1 LVNKVPTS
9 HKLLAKNTAWNL
21 IGQLA
26 PLFAAFFA
34 MPLLVSAL
42 GIHRFGVLT
51 LAWVVIGYFSLFD
64 FGIGRALT
72 KVVADRLGSGQIAE
86 IPALIWSAMAI
97 MALLGVCGGA
107 VVGVLS
113 PWLVQRVLEIP
124 LALHAET
131 LNTFLLLALSLPIVI
146 TTAGL
151 RGVLEAYQRFDLI
164 NLIRIPMGL
173 FTFLGPLLVLPFSN
187 NLALVVA
194 VLVIGRLIAWV
205 VHLAFCVHAVP
216 ELRRR
221 LVVRRDLLGPL
232 FRFGGW
238 LTISNVVGPVIVYLD
253 RFLIG
258 AVLSVAAVGYY
269 TAPYEIVT
277 KLLLIPAALTAVLFP
292 VFAAGLV
299 AHPELT
305 RGLFVRGVKVI
316 FLLLFPLALFF
327 ITFAH
332 EGLQF
337 WLGPEFA
344 LNGGRVLQWLAA
356 GMFVNSLAQVAL
368 TMVQAAGRPD
378 LSAKLH
384 LAELPVYS
392 ILLWLLTARIGI
404 EGAAIAWTLRAGV
417 DMVLLFWFVKRIL
430 PVFSTMAYSMLAVL
444 LMSLAVLVVAALL
457 TGILIKVLFT
467 ILVLGAFALVGW
479 MAIVSA
485 EERGFVESRLRGWL
499 GRA

>member
-1 LVNKVPTS
+1 MPTS

-26 PLFAAFFA
+26 PLVAAFFA
-34 MPLLVSAL
+34 MPVLVSEL

-72 KVVADRLGSGQIAE
+72 RAVADRLGGGQIAE
-86 IPALIWSAMAI
+86 IPALIWSALAI
-97 MALLGVCGGA
+97 MMLLGMCGGA
-107 VVGVLS
+107 VAGVLS

-124 LALHAET
+124 LALHAEA
-131 LNTFLLLALSLPIVI
+131 LNTFLLLAVSLPIVI

-187 NLALVVA
+187 NLAFVVA
-194 VLVIGRLIAWV
+194 VLVMGRLIAWV
-205 VHLAFCVHAVP
+205 VHLAMCFHVVP
-216 ELRRR
+216 ALRRR
-221 LVVRRDLLGPL
+221 MIVRRDLLGPL

-277 KLLLIPAALTAVLFP
+277 KFLLVPAALTAVLFP
-292 VFAAGLV
+292 AFTAGLV
-299 AHPELT
+299 TYPERT
-305 RGLFVRGVKVI
+305 RTLFVRGVKVI
-316 FLLLFPLALFF
+316 FLLLFPLALVFV
-327 ITFAH
+327 TFAH
-332 EGLQF
+332 EGLQL

-344 LNGGRVLQWLAA
+344 LNGGRVLQWLAV
-356 GMFVNSLAQVAL
+356 GLFVNSLAQVAL

-378 LSAKLH
+378 IAAKLH
-384 LAELPVYS
+384 LAELPLYL
-392 ILLWLLTARIGI
+392 ILLWLLTTRMGI
-404 EGAAIAWTLRAGV
+404 EGAAIAWTLRAGI
-417 DMVLLFWFVKRIL
+417 DMVFLFWFVKGIL
-430 PVFSTMAYSMLAVL
+430 PVFAKTAYTMLAVL
-444 LMSLAVLVVAALL
+444 SMSLVVLVVAAFL
-457 TGILIKVLFT
+457 TGMLIKALFT
-467 ILVLGAFALVGW
+467 LLVLGAFALVGW
-479 MAIVSA
+479 MLIVSA
-485 EERGFVESRLRGWL
+485 EERGFIESRLRGWS
-499 GRA
+499 GPK

>member
-1 LVNKVPTS
+1 MPTS

-26 PLFAAFFA
+26 PLVAAFFA
-34 MPLLVSAL
+34 MPVLVSVL

-72 KVVADRLGSGQIAE
+72 KAVADRLGGGQMAE
-86 IPALIWSAMAI
+86 ISALIWSALAI
-97 MALLGVCGGA
+97 MMLLGVCGAA
-107 VVGVLS
+107 VVGALS
-113 PWLVQRVLEIP
+113 PWLVRRVLEIP
-124 LALHAET
+124 FALHAET
-131 LNTFLLLALSLPIVI
+131 LNTFLLLAASLPIVI

-194 VLVIGRLIAWV
+194 VLIIGRLLAWV
-205 VHLAFCVHAVP
+205 VHLAFCFHVVP

-221 LVVRRDLLGPL
+221 VVVRRDLLGPL

-277 KLLLIPAALTAVLFP
+277 KFLLIPAALTAVLFP
-292 VFAAGLV
+292 AFAAGLV
-299 AHPELT
+299 ANPERT

-316 FLLLFPLALFF
+316 FLLLFPLALVFV
-327 ITFAH
+327 TFAH
-332 EGLQF
+332 EGLQL

-356 GMFVNSLAQVAL
+356 GLFVNSLAQVAL
-368 TMVQAAGRPD
+368 TMAQAAGRPD
-378 LSAKLH
+378 LAAKLH
-384 LAELPVYS
+384 LVELPLYLIV
-392 ILLWLLTARIGI
+392 LWLLTTRMGI
-404 EGAAIAWTLRAGV
+404 EGAAVAWTLRAGV
-417 DMVLLFWFVKRIL
+417 DMVFLFWFVMGIL
-430 PVFSTMAYSMLAVL
+430 PAFAKTAYIMLAVL
-444 LMSLAVLVVAALL
+444 LLSLLVLLVAAFL
-457 TGILIKVLFT
+457 TGMLIKALFT
-467 ILVLGAFALVGW
+467 LLVLGVFVLVGW
-479 MAIVSA
+479 MLIMSD
-485 EERGFVESRLRGWL
+485 EERGFIESRLRGWM
-499 GRA
+499 GQT